1 MTNWLQKVIGDKR
14 RWRQMEARAKALPRD
29 YQIVYDEIKKYMFK
43 LSGGTGMQTV
53 DILEDLLGLFEGGAA
68 DGRRALEVT
77 GQDVAAFCDELLK
90 SAQTYTGKWHE
101 DLNRDVQR
109 KLGNES

>member
-1 MTNWLQKVIGDKR
+1 MANWLQKVIGDKK

-90 SAQTYTGKWHE
+90 SAKTYTGKWHE